1 LVHLKPAQSDCLRAI
16 AAAANEGHPESE
28 QDPVERR
35 KQTASKLAVLRA
47 YYGAWPNAILQG
59 LKKRSAGPVRADLW
73 IIDLFAGRGWHE
85 SADAPEGRL
94 PGTPAMAG
102 LRLWQA
108 LHRPGN
114 ERVTAHLVAIDA
126 DQAFEKPLQA
136 TLEPYARS
144 GMLDVRIEVANCADR
159 IAELRRESRDGYSL
173 WLFDPYGLRSIP
185 YELFAPLAGSQARTE
200 VLINLDAGGMRR
212 AIDGP
217 TKQQGRDLQT
227 VSLPVMD
234 CLFGDRS
241 WRDLPDTMA
250 LTGDRQRWLVERY
263 ASRLRTPGRVV
274 ETWNLEGRAD
284 YRTLVQ
290 FAAHQTAI
298 TTFRRQYYAT
308 MKLWKKAKLGLPL
321 ADIATRLKGE
331 FPDQTLTPKAIYW
344 LGVLPDDI
352 SPSRINQACDR
363 AMEMGLAHRSGSG
376 LDGEITFTSVKT
388 GLFD

>member
-1 LVHLKPAQSDCLRAI
+1 MQLDCLHAI
-16 AAAANEGHPESE
+16 ADAAHDEHPESE

-35 KQTASKLAVLRA
+35 KQTASKLAVLRG

-59 LKKRSAGPVRADLW
+59 LKKRSPGPVRADLW
-73 IIDLFAGRGWHE
+73 IIDLFAGRGWYE
-85 SADAPEGRL
+85 SAGAPEGRV
-94 PGTPAMAG
+94 PGTPTMAG

-114 ERVTAHLVAIDA
+114 EQVTAHLVAIDA
-126 DQAFEKPLQA
+126 DPAFEKPLKA
-136 TLEPYARS
+136 TLERYASS
-144 GMLDVRIEVANCADR
+144 GRLDVRIEVANCAER
-159 IAELRRESRDGYSL
+159 IVELRRESRAGFSL

-185 YELFAPLAGSQARTE
+185 YELFEPLAGAQARTE

-217 TKQQGRDLQT
+217 TKQQGRDLHT

-241 WRDLPDTMA
+241 WRGLPDTVT
-250 LTGDRQRWLVERY
+250 LTGDRQRWLVDCY
-263 ASRLRTPGRVV
+263 AARLRTPGRVV
-274 ETWNLEGRAD
+274 EAWNLEGQAD

-298 TTFRRQYYAT
+298 TTFRRQYDAT
-308 MKLWKKAKLGLPL
+308 MKLWKKAKPGLTL
-321 ADIATRLKGE
+321 AEIATRLKGE
-331 FPDQTLTPKAIYW
+331 FPEQTLTPKAIYW
-344 LGVLPDDI
+344 LGVLPDDV
-352 SPSRINQACDR
+352 SPKRINQACDQ

-376 LDGEITFTSVKT
+376 LDGEVTFTSVKA